1 MALSFASDIVLENE
15 RIRIRPLKPDDAH
28 ALLPIA
34 TDPSI
39 WRYTPSKV
47 ASSEDLNKYIQRA
60 LGERMLKSRYAFV
73 IEDLHNQQVY
83 GSTSY
88 LNYSPANY
96 RIEIGHTWLGK
107 AFQGKGINHAAKFLL
122 FQYAFEALGIVR
134 LELKT
139 DVLNQQS
146 RRAMQKVGA
155 VEEGILR
162 SHTVMHDGRRRDT
175 IYYSILVDEWE
186 GIKRRVFQE
195 IAYK

>member
-1 MALSFASDIVLENE
+1 MALSFSSDIVLENE
-15 RIRIRPLKPDDAH
+15 RIRLRPLRPDDAH

-34 TDPSI
+34 TDPEI
-39 WRYTPSKV
+39 WTYTTQMVTGP
-47 ASSEDLNKYIQRA
+47 EDLNKYIQRA
-60 LGERMLKSRYAFV
+60 LGERMLKSRYPLA
-73 IEDLHNQQVY
+73 IEDLLTNTVC
-83 GSTSY
+83 GSTSF
-88 LNYSPANY
+88 LNYSPANF

-107 AFQGKGINHAAKFLL
+107 AYQGKGINHSAKFLL
-122 FQYAFEALGIVR
+122 FQYAFEELGIVR

-195 IAYK
+195 MAYK